1 MWSGP
6 VIGAVAFA
14 VAMLTLF
21 SGFGLGTLLMPAFAL
36 FFPVPVAVAA
46 TAVVHVLNN
55 LFKLGLLRRHVDL
68 RLAMSF
74 GIPAALAAFPGAWLL
89 TWLSGVTPW
98 AIWSLG
104 ARRFE
109 VTPVGAV
116 MGVLILGFAALELV
130 PALRTLRAPSG
141 WLWLGGI
148 LSGFFG
154 GLSGNQGALRAA
166 FLSPLALAPSTFAA
180 TNAVIAVMVDAA
192 RLLVYG
198 VAFFGAHAAG
208 VGEAGQWPLVG
219 IATLFAFAGS
229 YLGTRLLP
237 KVTVGF
243 VRVAT
248 GMLLLVVGLG
258 LASGLI

>member
-1 MWSGP
+1 M
-6 VIGAVAFA
+6 IGAVAFA

-36 FFPVPVAVAA
+36 FFPLPVAVAA
-46 TAVVHVLNN
+46 TAVVHALNN

-89 TWLSGVTPW
+89 TWLSGVPAWHT
-98 AIWSLG
+98 WSFG
-104 ARRFE
+104 SRSFE
-109 VTPVGAV
+109 VTPIGAI
-116 MGVLILGFAALELV
+116 MGMLILGFAALELV
-130 PALRTLRAPSG
+130 PALRDRHAPAG

-154 GLSGNQGALRAA
+154 GLSGHQGALRAA
-166 FLSPLALAPSTFAA
+166 FLGTLALPPTTFAA
-180 TNAVIAVMVDAA
+180 TNTVIAVMVDAA

-198 VAFFGAHAAG
+198 VAFFGVHAAG
-208 VGEAGQWPLVG
+208 VDRSGQWPQVG
-219 IATLFAFAGS
+219 LATLCAFAGS
-229 YLGTRLLP
+229 YLGARMLS

-243 VRVAT
+243 VRQAT
-248 GMLLLVVGLG
+248 GVLLLVVGLG
-258 LASGLI
+258 LASGVI